1 MIAITASDVAKRLSE
16 RAEETCEYLLP
27 GGKKKG
33 TEWCAG
39 SVGGEAGE
47 SLKVSLRGSSAGLW
61 KDFASDEKGGDLLDL
76 WAAVRGLGMGEAFTE
91 ACEYLGIEIP
101 SFSGHREVRRTVQTP
116 KEAQRLT
123 PGDPVMEWLETHR
136 AIPPETIQAYRVGA
150 VKGALALPAFTPDG
164 KSIQYIKYRSIRE
177 KKFWSETGGK
187 PCLFGWQAIPKGDRS
202 VLISEGE
209 LDAMAWHAYGVP
221 ALSPTNGAGNIEW
234 IGTEFDALARFDVI
248 YLSMDGDQAGQ
259 AAIPEIVERLG
270 VSRCRVVT
278 LPHKDANE
286 CRIQDVPDAGM
297 RKAVESARSVDPQEL
312 VAASD
317 FVDAVIEEFHGQ
329 KADSGVSWPWR
340 KSQDHFRFRPGEV
353 SLVAGV
359 NGHGKS
365 ELAGHFALE
374 AMTQGCRV
382 CVASMEFR
390 PPKWLKRLAQQA
402 TAIPL
407 PSADYIRAV
416 HDWYQGRC
424 WVFAATG
431 TAKAKRILEVFEY
444 AHRRYGIDWFVIDNL
459 AKCGFDEDDY
469 SGQKHF
475 VDAVT
480 DFARE
485 RDVHVQ
491 ICVHMRKGE
500 SEDKPAG
507 KMDIKGTG
515 AIVDMVDSAVVIW
528 RNKVKEEKRR
538 AANMAREPF
547 DEEEKPDVIVR
558 VVKQRNGDQEPS
570 VHLHF
575 NLKAHQYLDNHNS
588 SPKQYV
594 RWSAM
599 HRTEGAA

>member
-1 MIAITASDVAKRLSE
+1 MIALTASDVALRLADQ
-16 RAEETCEYLLP
+16 AEDTCRHLLP
-27 GGKKKG
+27 GGKAKSG
-33 TEWCAG
+33 EWCAG
-39 SVGGEAGE
+39 SVGGESGE

-76 WAAVRGLGMGEAFTE
+76 WAAVHGLSVGEAFAE
-91 ACEYLGIEIP
+91 ACGYLGLEIP
-101 SFSGHREVRRTVQTP
+101 SFSGHREVRRTVQAP
-116 KEAQRLT
+116 KEAQKLT
-123 PGDPVMEWLETHR
+123 PGDPVMDWLEHQR
-136 AIPPETIQAYRVGA
+136 ALPPETIQAYRVGS

-164 KSIQYIKYRSIRE
+164 KSVQYIKYRAIRE
-177 KKFWSETGGK
+177 KKFWSEAGGK
-187 PCLFGWQAIPKGDRS
+187 PCLFGWQAIPRDART
-202 VLISEGE
+202 VVICEGE
-209 LDAMAWHAYGVP
+209 LDAMAWHAYGFP
-221 ALSPTNGAGNIEW
+221 ALSPTNGAGNLDW

-248 YLSMDGDQAGQ
+248 YLSMDGDEAGQ
-259 AAIPEIVERLG
+259 AVVPALVERLG
-270 VSRCRVVT
+270 VTRCRVVS

-286 CRIQDVPDAGM
+286 CRVEDIPDADM
-297 RKAVESARSVDPQEL
+297 RHSIASARSVDPKEL
-312 VAASD
+312 VAAAD

-329 KADSGVSWPWR
+329 RADAGVSWPWR
-340 KSQDHFRFRPGEV
+340 KAAEYFRFRPGEV
-353 SLVAGV
+353 SLVGGV

-402 TAIPL
+402 TATPL
-407 PSADYIRAV
+407 PSPDYIRAV
-416 HDWYQGRC
+416 HDWYQDRC

-431 TAKAKRILEVFEY
+431 TAKSKRILEVFEY

-485 RDVHVQ
+485 HDVHVQ

-515 AIVDMVDSAVVIW
+515 AIVDMVDSAIVIW
-528 RNKVKEEKRR
+528 RNKKKEEDRR
-538 AANMAREPF
+538 LCEIARQPF
-547 DEEEKPDVIVR
+547 DEDEKPDVVLR
-558 VVKQRNGDQEPS
+558 VVKQRNGEQEPT
-570 VHLHF
+570 VNLHF
-575 NLKAHQYLDNHNS
+575 SIKSHQYLDSNRS
-588 SPKQYV
+588 SPHQYV
-594 RWSAM
+594 KWSAM
-599 HRTEGAA
+599 NRSEGTA